1 MKVRVDDGIFGGSGL
16 EPLKSA
22 SNPPP
27 EPPPRQ
33 DKTSRAGKK
42 AVAGYFSP
50 ELSRALHILGIEQ
63 DKSLQALLGEAI
75 DDLLRKYGKHPFG
88 ER

>member
-1 MKVRVDDGIFGGSGL
+1 MKSRFQG
-16 EPLKSA
+16 LKSTVA
-22 SNPPP
+22 P
-27 EPPPRQ
+27 EPPAAAASEPAAPAGPP
-33 DKTSRAGKK
+33 KNSRAGKK

-50 ELSRALHILGIEQ
+50 ELSRGLHILGLEQ

-75 DDLLRKYGKHPFG
+75 DDLMRKYGKHPFG

>member
-1 MKVRVDDGIFGGSGL
+1 MKSRFQG
-16 EPLKSA
+16 LKSA
-22 SNPPP
+22 SVTPPP
-27 EPPPRQ
+27 EPPKKE
-33 DKTSRAGKK
+33 DKNSRAGKK

-50 ELSRALHILGIEQ
+50 ELSKALHILGLEQ

-75 DDLLRKYGKHPFG
+75 DDLMRKYGKHPFG

>member
-1 MKVRVDDGIFGGSGL
+1 MKSRFQG
-16 EPLKSA
+16 LKSA
-22 SNPPP
+22 SAAQPADTPKK
-27 EPPPRQ
+27 E
-33 DKTSRAGKK
+33 DKNSRTGKK

-50 ELSRALHILGIEQ
+50 ELSRALNILRIEQ

>member
-1 MKVRVDDGIFGGSGL
+1 MKSRFQG
-16 EPLKSA
+16 LKST
-22 SNPPP
+22 STPP
-27 EPPPRQ
+27 EPPKKE
-33 DKTSRAGKK
+33 DINSRTGKK

-75 DDLLRKYGKHPFG
+75 DDLMRKYGKHPFG

>member
-1 MKVRVDDGIFGGSGL
+1 MKSRFQG
-16 EPLKSA
+16 LKSK
-22 SNPPP
+22 STTPS
-27 EPPPRQ
+27 EPPKKE
-33 DKTSRAGKK
+33 DKTSRTGKK

-50 ELSRALHILGIEQ
+50 ELSRALNILRIEQ
-63 DKSLQALLGEAI
+63 DKSLQAILGEAI

>member
-1 MKVRVDDGIFGGSGL
+1 MKSRFQG
-16 EPLKSA
+16 LKSA
-22 SNPPP
+22 STTPPP
-27 EPPPRQ
+27 EQ
-33 DKTSRAGKK
+33 HNKEGENSRTGKK

-75 DDLLRKYGKHPFG
+75 DDLMRKYGRHPFG

>member
-1 MKVRVDDGIFGGSGL
+1 MKSRFQG
-16 EPLKSA
+16 LKSA
-22 SNPPP
+22 SAAQPADPPNK
-27 EPPPRQ
+27 E
-33 DKTSRAGKK
+33 DKTSRTGKK

-50 ELSRALHILGIEQ
+50 ELSRALNILRIEQ
-63 DKSLQALLGEAI
+63 DKSMQALLGEAI

>member
-1 MKVRVDDGIFGGSGL
+1 MKSRFQG
-16 EPLKSA
+16 LKSA
-22 SNPPP
+22 SATLPP
-27 EPPPRQ
+27 EPPKKE
-33 DKTSRAGKK
+33 DKTSRTGKK
-42 AVAGYFSP
+42 TVAGYFSP
-50 ELSRALHILGIEQ
+50 ELSRALNILAIEQ

>member
-1 MKVRVDDGIFGGSGL
+1 MKSRFQG
-16 EPLKSA
+16 LKS
-22 SNPPP
+22 STTPPPP
-27 EPPPRQ
+27 ELPRKE
-33 DKTSRAGKK
+33 DKSSRTGKK

-50 ELSRALHILGIEQ
+50 ELSKALHILGIEQ

-75 DDLLRKYGKHPFG
+75 DDLMRKYGKHPFG